1 MSIPPGALPQPSEK
15 RWESSDNSAFKPYQK
30 SPKVIYNNFVSGSKS
45 SPSQA
50 QSADASAQSL
60 KGRST
65 QLNAPS
71 KAASPKR
78 NLSPDQESQDT

>member
-1 MSIPPGALPQPSEK
+1 MSIPPSTLPQPSEK

-50 QSADASAQSL
+50 QSAGASAQSL

-65 QLNAPS
+65 QLNT

-78 NLSPDQESQDT
+78 DLSPDQESQDT